1 MKKVLIAIDY
11 NPASE
16 EVVEKGYELAQ
27 TLGAEVC
34 LLHVISNLQ
43 YYGIQ
48 YPTFMGYDAMNIN
61 YDPSFQEEM
70 KNVAREFLTTATAN
84 LEDPKVSSHIA
95 EGDTA
100 DEILDYADQWGASLI
115 VMGTHSHSTLEKILM
130 GTVASSVLEQTKIP
144 VFMVPIKPE

>member
-16 EVVEKGYELAQ
+16 EVVNKGYQLAK

-34 LLHVISNLQ
+34 LMHVISNLQ

-70 KNVAREFLTTATAN
+70 KGVARDFLQTATAN
-84 LEDPKVSSHIA
+84 IGDPKVESHIA

-100 DEILDYADQWGASLI
+100 DEILDYADQWNASLI
-115 VMGTHSHSTLEKILM
+115 VMGTHSHSKLEKILM
-130 GTVASSVLEQTKIP
+130 GTVASSVLENTKVP
-144 VFMVPIKPE
+144 VFMVPIKEE